1 MEVLVMNL
9 RARVVYCV
17 NVSDSSVAGSPDCQQ
32 SKQELTNKKYYSTK
46 GLDFVACLAVK
57 FGHRTDAITCIWHIG
72 RLHRRLRQQHQST
85 DLQPNSLTELD
96 RSDTR

>member
-32 SKQELTNKKYYSTK
+32 SKQELTN
-46 GLDFVACLAVK
+46 V
-57 FGHRTDAITCIWHIG
+57 
-72 RLHRRLRQQHQST
+72 
-85 DLQPNSLTELD
+85 
-96 RSDTR
+96 